1 MFINQHNDNNGINQT
16 ACVIF
21 LGIILIAGKSGV
33 LANQEGSLKKYC
45 KSELD
50 WNFIKPI
57 DGNLKVNS

>member
-1 MFINQHNDNNGINQT
+1 MLKVRKIVKKSMFINQHNDNNGINQT

-50 WNFIKPI
+50 
-57 DGNLKVNS
+57 